1 MKRLSESVALLQNTS
16 FNDNN
21 MSRQDVVNVIPYARL
36 PWNAPYFFSYLIP
49 SSLPTLHIGAWVS
62 IPFRNATLHGL
73 VVSINAAHET
83 KMPLKPLYG
92 LVPYMPVG
100 KPFVRLISAVAQD
113 TLNHPSRFLK
123 LAHIRSPEPFMS
135 TVKSRSFYRRKRKD
149 KPILVWWSREFVRN
163 KYIIE
168 RAHAFMSAQHL
179 ILAPTNE
186 RIFEIIDLLNKNKI
200 DAVSFT
206 SRTSQKEIATLVLRT
221 LSGAP
226 CVVVGTR
233 AALFLPFARLCAITI
248 DDEEHPA
255 FTQTA
260 PPPRY
265 HLHRIVEFMRALYQA
280 EVLTL
285 SACPSFAAFHKSDIR
300 ERPLQGNETA
310 VDIIDCSKN
319 NLTLNP
325 LHPQVLDRMRSI
337 LQNKKNALI
346 ITAQSG
352 YASFL
357 KCNECHYIFR
367 CPACAHL
374 LSRETAESDEL
385 ICVRCGY
392 REAIP
397 PFCPH
402 CNGLFLRFTGF
413 GPARIIEYL
422 RSQSIPS
429 GDLKSALR
437 EPSCV
442 VGKVNDTI
450 HGLHRPIGMVALINT
465 DVLLAR
471 PWFTAT
477 ERTFQELTK
486 WRMLSKRYH
495 ATFCIQTSVPD
506 HPVCAALLGDTISFY
521 NEELKLRKKLSY
533 PPFARII
540 HIIIPLPHPHAES
553 KLKPQ
558 IDALVKN
565 VKACG
570 FSSTPLIFVYRRK
583 IKSMAFSIRGDESGN
598 QKNYDHIFQ
607 LLKSELPARAVID
620 VDPDSL

>member
-1 MKRLSESVALLQNTS
+1 
-16 FNDNN
+16 
-21 MSRQDVVNVIPYARL
+21 MSRQGVVNVIPYARL
-36 PWNAPYFFSYLIP
+36 PWNAPYLFSYLLP
-49 SSLPTLHIGAWVS
+49 SPLPALQIGAWVS

-73 VVSINAAHET
+73 VVSINASSEIKT
-83 KMPLKPLYG
+83 PLKQLYG
-92 LVPYMPVG
+92 LVPYLPVG
-100 KPFVRLISAVAQD
+100 NSFIRFISAVAQD

-123 LAHIRSPEPFMS
+123 LAHIRSPERYMRPAQ
-135 TVKSRSFYRRKRKD
+135 RRYSFRQEKID
-149 KPILVWWSREFVRN
+149 KPVLVWWSQESVRN

-168 RAHAFMSAQHL
+168 RAQAFMSGPHL

-186 RIFEIIDLLNKNKI
+186 RIFEVIDLLGKNKI
-200 DAVSFT
+200 DAVSLT
-206 SRTSQKEIATLVLRT
+206 SRTSQKEIAALVSRI
-221 LSGAP
+221 LSGDP
-226 CVVVGTR
+226 CIIVGTR
-233 AALFLPFARLCAITI
+233 AALFLPFARLHAITI

-265 HLHRIVEFMRALYQA
+265 HLHRIIALMRSLYQA

-285 SACPSFAAFHKSDIR
+285 SACPSFAAFYKSDIR
-300 ERPLQGNETA
+300 ERPHQGNGTSI
-310 VDIIDCSKN
+310 DIIDCSKS
-319 NLTLNP
+319 NLTLDP
-325 LHPQVLDRMRSI
+325 LHPQVLDRIKGLLR
-337 LQNKKNALI
+337 NKKNTLI
-346 ITAQSG
+346 ITALSG

-357 KCNECHYIFR
+357 KCHECHYIFK

-374 LSRETAESDEL
+374 LSRETALSGEVV
-385 ICVRCGY
+385 CTRCGY
-392 REAIP
+392 REVIP

-422 RSQSIPS
+422 KSHSIPS

-450 HGLHRPIGMVALINT
+450 SSSHHPIGMVALT
-465 DVLLAR
+465 SADMLLAR

-486 WRMLSKRYH
+486 WRMLCKRFR
-495 ATFCIQTSVPD
+495 AAFCVQTSVPD
-506 HPVCAALLGDTISFY
+506 HPVFAALLGDTNRFY

-540 HIIIPLPHPHAES
+540 HIIIPLPHRNAEL
-553 KLKPQ
+553 KLRPQ
-558 IDALVKN
+558 IDKLVIKIN
-565 VKACG
+565 ANG

-583 IKSMAFSIRGDESGN
+583 IKSMAFSIRGDENGN
-598 QKNYDHIFQ
+598 QNSHAELFQ
-607 LLKSELPARAVID
+607 LLKNELPARAVID